1 MAGSMNEEQEK
12 VIGLCKQF
20 VLSMVHVEQ
29 GISAMQ
35 QKMPKEER
43 RDCLKTVLHWVE
55 TAPEIPA
62 DSYTREL
69 AREILGQ
76 LSATA
81 VYDDYAGSTDSYI
94 Q

>member
-1 MAGSMNEEQEK
+1 MNEEQER
-12 VIGLCKQF
+12 VVGVCKAF
-20 VLSMVHVEQ
+20 VMSMLQTEQ
-29 GISAMQ
+29 AISSMQ
-35 QKMPKEER
+35 GKMSKDER
-43 RDCLKTVLHWVE
+43 RDCLKQVLHWLD
-55 TAPEIPA
+55 TTPEVPA
-62 DSYTREL
+62 GSYTHEL